1 MKLVRRKRMQETV
14 ELNITAFMNLMVI
27 LVPFLLITAV
37 FSRMTVLELN
47 LPALNAREN
56 EQNEEIKLQLQV
68 VVRPDSLSI
77 QDGTLGLIKRIER
90 KGEDTNWKAFTDVL
104 IEIKSRFP
112 REQGIAL
119 LLDKAVTYKTMIE
132 VMDKV
137 RSADVV
143 RMAAVETVELFPNV
157 SIGDAPEEAAPAGAA
172 QEAQP

>member
-1 MKLVRRKRMQETV
+1 M
-14 ELNITAFMNLMVI
+14 
-27 LVPFLLITAV
+27 
-37 FSRMTVLELN
+37 
-47 LPALNAREN
+47 
-56 EQNEEIKLQLQV
+56 QV